1 MADKISFI
9 ALSTSGTPIRR
20 ITVSRSFLRS
30 LVLLFMLVCAGAGW
44 LVYDYTQV
52 KFAQGDS
59 QALLQELNSRKEEIS
74 TQRHQIQNFAEQINQ
89 LKDELVALHDFENK
103 IRIIA
108 NIEQKAT
115 QDGLFGIG
123 GSIPEDLDTS
133 VPLQQRH
140 DSLIRE
146 MHEQTEQLE
155 MARMNQESGFSSLL
169 NYLEDQRNLLACTPA
184 IRPVDGWVT
193 SRFGYRESPFTGL
206 REFHKGMD
214 IANRAGT
221 PILATADGVVA
232 YTGRKGLLGMV
243 ITIDHGHG
251 FVTRYGHI
259 QKALKKRGETVK
271 RGEPIALVGNTGRS
285 TGPHVHYEVMLNG
298 VPVNPLK
305 YILN

>member
-9 ALSTSGTPIRR
+9 ALSTTGTPIRR
-20 ITVSRSFLRS
+20 ITVTRSYLRVFV
-30 LVLLFMLVCAGAGW
+30 VLLMLGCVGAGW

-52 KFAQGDS
+52 KFTQEDN
-59 QALLQELNSRKEEIS
+59 QTLLQELNSKKEEIA
-74 TQRHQIQNFAEQINQ
+74 TQRNQIKNFADQINK
-89 LKDELVALHDFENK
+89 LKDELVILHDFENK
-103 IRIIA
+103 IRIVA
-108 NIEQKAT
+108 NIEQKAA
-115 QDGLFGIG
+115 QEGLFGIG

-146 MHEQTEQLE
+146 MHEQTQQLE
-155 MARMNQESGFSSLL
+155 MARINQESGFSSLL
-169 NYLEDQRNLLACTPA
+169 GYLEDQRNLLACTPA
-184 IRPVDGWVT
+184 IRPADGWVT

-221 PILATADGVVA
+221 PIVATAEGVVA

-243 ITIDHGHG
+243 IVIDHGHG

-259 QKALKKRGETVK
+259 KKALKKRGEKVK
-271 RGEPIALVGNTGRS
+271 RGETIALVGNTGRS
-285 TGPHVHYEVMLNG
+285 TGPHLHYEVKLNG
-298 VPVNPLK
+298 VPVNPEK

>member
-20 ITVSRSFLRS
+20 ITVSRRFLRS
-30 LVLLFMLVCAGAGW
+30 LVLLLMLGCAGVGW

-52 KFAQGDS
+52 KFAQGDN
-59 QALLQELNSRKEEIS
+59 QALLQELNSRKEELS
-74 TQRHQIQNFAEQINQ
+74 TQRHQIKNFAAQINQ

-108 NIEQKAT
+108 NIERKSN

-123 GSIPEDLDTS
+123 GSIPEDLDTT
-133 VPLQQRH
+133 VPLQERH

-146 MHEQTEQLE
+146 MHEQTQQLD
-155 MARMNQESGFSSLL
+155 MARINQESGFSSLL
-169 NYLEDQRNLLACTPA
+169 GSLEEQRNLLACTPA

-193 SRFGYRESPFTGL
+193 STFGYRESPFTGL
-206 REFHKGMD
+206 REFHKGLD
-214 IANRAGT
+214 IANRSGT
-221 PILATADGVVA
+221 PILATADGIVA
-232 YTGRKGLLGMV
+232 YTGRKGLLGKV
-243 ITIDHGHG
+243 IVIDHGHG

-259 QKALKKRGETVK
+259 KKALKKRGESVK
-271 RGEPIALVGNTGRS
+271 RGEAIALMGNTGRS
-285 TGPHVHYEVMLNG
+285 TGPHVHYEIKLNG
-298 VPVNPLK
+298 VPVNPKK

>member
-193 SRFGYRESPFTGL
+193 SRFGYRESLFTGL

-243 ITIDHGHG
+243 LTIDHGHG